1 MGFFSRLIRFGTI
14 AAALAG
20 VALIVLFSRMQAE
33 REMPPAGDPP
43 VSPPPK
49 RYAESV
55 AATGIIEALRDNV
68 AVGVPHP
75 GLVTEVA
82 VKVNDAVSKGDVL
95 FRLDDRDLRAEEV
108 AIRGRIDAARAKL
121 TVNRARIA
129 KAETRLKRLAGVDDP
144 RAVSQDDLENRR
156 LEVDVAKAEL
166 TAAEAEVAASEA
178 ELQRLS
184 QLIDR
189 QTVRAPRD
197 GTVLQV
203 NIRGG
208 EYAATGGNVV
218 PAMIVGETGR
228 LQVRADVDEQNA
240 TRIHPGQ
247 EAYATLK
254 GDPDVTFPL
263 EFVCIEPY
271 VIPKVSLTG
280 ASTERVDTRVLQI
293 IYAFDIPAEAPVYV
307 GQQVDVFIQ
316 APER

>member
-1 MGFFSRLIRFGTI
+1 MGTFSKIVRYGTI
-14 AAALAG
+14 LAAIAG
-20 VALIVLFSRMQAE
+20 VGFILFFHRMQAE

-49 RYAESV
+49 RYDESV
-55 AATGIIEALRDNV
+55 AATGIVEALRDNV
-68 AVGVPHP
+68 SIGVPQP

-82 VKVNDAVSKGDVL
+82 VEVNDSVKKGDVL
-95 FRLDDRDLRAEEV
+95 FQLDDRDLRAEEV
-108 AIRGRIDAARAKL
+108 AVDGRIEAARAKL
-121 TVNRARIA
+121 KVNRARIS
-129 KAETRLKRLAGVDDP
+129 KVETLLERLEGVKDP
-144 RAVSQDDLENRR
+144 RAVSSEDLDNRK
-156 LEVDVAKAEL
+156 LDVDVAKAEL
-166 TAAEAEVAASEA
+166 AAAEAEVAASEA
-178 ELQRLS
+178 ELKRLAI
-184 QLIDR
+184 LIER
-189 QTVRAPRD
+189 LTVRAPRD

-208 EYAATGGNVV
+208 EYAGTANNSE
-218 PAMIVGETGR
+218 PAMISGETGR

-240 TRIHPGQ
+240 TRIRPGQ
-247 EAYATLK
+247 KAYASLK

-293 IYAFDIPAEAPVYV
+293 IYSFEVPSEAPVYV

-316 APER
+316 APEP